1 MKISRLFYLFVVI
14 LGCSSPKAELTEANK
29 IHLENAAIFEVLENK
44 LDSLQKIHTN
54 ETQNRDLQNLK
65 QELEKLKE
73 YMVEVPGFDHEH
85 HHEGHNHSHETPI
98 NYTDDQILA
107 IQKEVK
113 SELLKIKNRIE
124 HFK

>member
-14 LGCSSPKAELTEANK
+14 LGCSRPKAELTEANK
-29 IHLENAAIFEVLENK
+29 IHLENAAIFEDLENK
-44 LDSLQKIHTN
+44 LDSLQKIRTN

-65 QELEKLKE
+65 QELEELEE

-85 HHEGHNHSHETPI
+85 YHEGHNHSHATPI

-113 SELLKIKNRIE
+113 SELLKIKIRIE
-124 HFK
+124 NFK

>member
-1 MKISRLFYLFVVI
+1 MKITRLFYFFVVTI
-14 LGCSSPKAELTEANK
+14 GCSSPNIKLTEANK

-44 LDSLQKIHTN
+44 LDSLQKIRTY
-54 ETQNRDLQNLK
+54 ETQNRDLQNHK
-65 QELEKLKE
+65 QELEELEE

-113 SELLKIKNRIE
+113 SELLKIKTKVE
-124 HFK
+124 KLK

>member
-1 MKISRLFYLFVVI
+1 MKISRLFYLFVVM
-14 LGCSSPKAELTEANK
+14 LGCSNPKAELTEANK
-29 IHLENAAIFEVLENK
+29 IHLENAVIFEVLENK

-54 ETQNRDLQNLK
+54 ETQNRDLKNLM
-65 QELEKLKE
+65 QELEKLEE

-85 HHEGHNHSHETPI
+85 RHEGPNHNHDTPI

-113 SELLKIKNRIE
+113 SELLKIKIRIE
-124 HFK
+124 NFK

>member
-14 LGCSSPKAELTEANK
+14 LGCSRPKAELTEANK
-29 IHLENAAIFEVLENK
+29 IHLENAAIFEDLENK
-44 LDSLQKIHTN
+44 LDSLQKIRTN

-65 QELEKLKE
+65 QELEELE
-73 YMVEVPGFDHEH
+73 ENMVEVPGFDHEH
-85 HHEGHNHSHETPI
+85 HHEGHTHSHAAPI

-113 SELLKIKNRIE
+113 SELLKIKIRIE
-124 HFK
+124 IFK